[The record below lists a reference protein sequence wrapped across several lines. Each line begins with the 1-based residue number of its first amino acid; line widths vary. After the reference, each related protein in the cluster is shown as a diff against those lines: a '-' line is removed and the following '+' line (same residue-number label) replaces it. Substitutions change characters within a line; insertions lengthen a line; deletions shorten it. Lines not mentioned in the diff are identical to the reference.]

1 MRQRL
6 GIAMALL
13 GDPEPALVA
22 NKYGIISKGHIIQEI
37 TSQQLHDICGKTQE
51 LFPLRNPET
60 GENLVTVNL
69 GKLGIFDDLRFFQ
82 SFGLQQPGQKLRQ
95 AVGDHIVLIFPVKS
109 PEIRGKSQFFYDIG
123 GILLYQSP
131 HPSVFCQCIIF
142 DKSFQLC

>member
-37 TSQQLHDICGKTQE
+37 TSQQLHDICGKAQE

-69 GKLGIFDDLRFFQ
+69 GKLGVFDDLRFFQ
-82 SFGLQQPGQKLRQ
+82 SFGLHSR
-95 AVGDHIVLIFPVKS
+95 VKS
-109 PEIRGKSQFFYDIG
+109 
-123 GILLYQSP
+123 
-131 HPSVFCQCIIF
+131 
-142 DKSFQLC
+142 